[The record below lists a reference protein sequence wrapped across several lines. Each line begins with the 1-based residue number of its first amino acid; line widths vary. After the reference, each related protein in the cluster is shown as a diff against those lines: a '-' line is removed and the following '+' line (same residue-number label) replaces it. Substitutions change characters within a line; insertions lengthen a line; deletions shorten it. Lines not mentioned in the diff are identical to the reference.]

1 MGIDS
6 LRAEITWF
14 ESARAY
20 AAADG
25 REEVKLDDLKAVA
38 PMALRLRRSQFM
50 NEYFKGQLGEE
61 KELTLLLGGFGKN
74 SVLKKRARQTSKRK

>member
-25 REEVKLDDLKAVA
+25 RNEVTNEDLKVVA
-38 PMALRLRRSQFM
+38 PMALRLRRYVFM
-50 NEYFKGQLGEE
+50 NDYFKGQAGEE
-61 KELTLLLGGFGKN
+61 KEMNALLNAFGKKPA
-74 SVLKKRARQTSKRK
+74 KKKTGKRK